1 MTLSRQPA
9 LRCLGGLLLAA
20 GSASA
25 LSQAHVHGEA
35 VLEIVIEPGK
45 LSLRLETPQHN
56 LLGHERAPRNE
67 AERRAAAAL
76 RQRLLA
82 GSALFALPAERGCV
96 QAKADLEAPALL
108 SPANA
113 NANANVN
120 VNVNVNANAKAVAV
134 AGHADVVVSY
144 QFDCQSTAG
153 LKSLAV
159 GGLFDAFP
167 GLQRIQGQ
175 LASSA
180 GARQV
185 TTQRP
190 ARALAWDLK

>member
-56 LLGHERAPRNE
+56 LLGPERAPRNE

-113 NANANVN
+113 NA
-120 VNVNVNANAKAVAV
+120 NVNVNANAKAVAV

>member
-113 NANANVN
+113 NAN
-120 VNVNVNANAKAVAV
+120 VNVNANAKAVAV

-175 LASSA
+175 VASSA

>member
-113 NANANVN
+113 NAN
-120 VNVNVNANAKAVAV
+120 VNVNANAKAVAV